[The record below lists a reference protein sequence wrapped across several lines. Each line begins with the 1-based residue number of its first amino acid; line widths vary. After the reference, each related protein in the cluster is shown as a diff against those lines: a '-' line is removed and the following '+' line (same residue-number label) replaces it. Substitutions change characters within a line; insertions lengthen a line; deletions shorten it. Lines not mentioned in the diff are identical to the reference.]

1 LQSEF
6 ERWRRGEID
15 VFVLNDHI
23 HKFHDGVA
31 RDLYKRYAMGEAEWS
46 LASAIARDVVKE
58 LEVDPPI
65 LQNLRSVIDFARQMR
80 QEDEPA

>member
-1 LQSEF
+1 LNAGVE
-6 ERWRRGEID
+6 ERSMFLFSTTTSIS
-15 VFVLNDHI
+15 F
-23 HKFHDGVA
+23 
-31 RDLYKRYAMGEAEWS
+31 MT
-46 LASAIARDVVKE
+46 ASVIARDVVKE